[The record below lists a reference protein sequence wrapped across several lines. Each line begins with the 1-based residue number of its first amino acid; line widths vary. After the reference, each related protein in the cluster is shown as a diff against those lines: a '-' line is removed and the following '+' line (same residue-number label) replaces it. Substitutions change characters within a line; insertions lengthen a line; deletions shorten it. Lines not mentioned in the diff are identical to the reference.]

1 MSTKSSLDD
10 VPRSGE
16 WNGAE
21 IKASMSARFRSDSSR

>member
-1 MSTKSSLDD
+1 MITKSTPDD

-21 IKASMSARFRSDSSR
+21 IKASKSARSPSDSSR